1 MMKYNHQKDAS
12 NLALNKGPSIYGFI
26 PPVG

>member
-1 MMKYNHQKDAS
+1 MMKYKHQKDAS
-12 NLALNKGPSIYGFI
+12 NLDLKKGPSIYGFI